1 MDGILAW
8 LTSLPP
14 ALLYAALAVTAA
26 AENVFPPLPADTVV
40 AFGAFLAARGEA
52 SLLGAFLSTWL
63 GNVAGAMLRY
73 ALGRRFGA
81 AWLAR
86 KVPALGIG
94 EDPTQSRV
102 GRLYARWGVPSLFLS
117 RFLPA
122 ARALVP
128 PIAGALRVPAPTTA
142 VAIALA
148 SGVWY
153 GTIAVLAYNVG
164 TEWESIADRM
174 KALGKW
180 AAVVAGAIV
189 VVAALTVWLRRRSR
203 RAR

>member
-1 MDGILAW
+1 MEGILAW
-8 LTSLPP
+8 LTGLPP
-14 ALLYAALAVTAA
+14 AALYAALALTAA

-52 SLLGAFLSTWL
+52 SLLGAFLATWL
-63 GNVAGAMLRY
+63 GNVAGAMLMY

-86 KVPALGIG
+86 RVPALGVG
-94 EDPTQSRV
+94 DDPRESRV
-102 GRLYARWGVPSLFLS
+102 GRMYARWGVPALFLS

-128 PIAGALRVPAPTTA
+128 PVAGALRVPVVTA
-142 VAIALA
+142 TIAIALA

-153 GTIAVLAYNVG
+153 GTIAVIAYNVG
-164 TEWESIADRM
+164 AEWESIAERM
-174 KALGKW
+174 RAFGKW
-180 AAVVAGAIV
+180 AGLVAVAVVAV
-189 VVAALTVWLRRRSR
+189 VALTVWLRRR
-203 RAR
+203 AR

>member
-52 SLLGAFLSTWL
+52 SLLGAFLATWL
-63 GNVAGAMLRY
+63 GNVAGAMAMY
-73 ALGRRFGA
+73 WLGRRFGA
-81 AWLAR
+81 GWLAR

-94 EDPTQSRV
+94 ADPRESRV

-128 PIAGALRVPAPTTA
+128 PVAGALRVPAPTTA
-142 VAIALA
+142 LAIALA

-153 GTIAVLAYNVG
+153 GTIAVIAYNVG
-164 TEWESIADRM
+164 TEWESISARM
-174 KALGKW
+174 QAFGKW
-180 AAVVAGAIV
+180 AALVAGAIV
-189 VVAALTVWLRRRSR
+189 LVVALTVWMRRRA
-203 RAR
+203 AR